1 MATRVSG
8 VTVRWG
14 GSTASTAASGT
25 AVLEVYEATLD
36 LKRDA
41 PVARTARWSL
51 DLGTISLAAYSR
63 DALPESEYGQR
74 RLLTIE
80 AQSDTGAATTA
91 TFTVFSADC
100 VYLGADVKGETNGVW
115 RFDHGFKVMDTR
127 GISTAY
133 PS

>member
-14 GSTASTAASGT
+14 GSTASTAVSGT

-36 LKRDA
+36 LKREQ
-41 PVARTARWSL
+41 PVARTAKWSL
-51 DLGTISLAAYSR
+51 DLGTITLGAYSR

-74 RLLTIE
+74 RLLTID
-80 AQSDTGAATTA
+80 AQSDTGATTTA

-100 VYLGADVKGETNGVW
+100 VYLGANVTGERNGVW
-115 RFDHGFKVMDTR
+115 KFDHEFKVMDTR
-127 GISTAY
+127 GVTVLY